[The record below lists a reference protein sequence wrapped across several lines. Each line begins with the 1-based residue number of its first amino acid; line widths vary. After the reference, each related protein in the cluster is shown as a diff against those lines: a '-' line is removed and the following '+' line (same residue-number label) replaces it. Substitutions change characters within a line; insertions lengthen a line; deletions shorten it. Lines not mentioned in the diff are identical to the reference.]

1 MVDPRKNAA
10 KSGSPKENSLCAA
23 AAYQKA
29 STNID
34 PKCPDCADKAEM
46 QAVILYP
53 ALGTP
58 HVAPDTDEKIRL
70 FLIVEDKCVQE
81 FGING
86 AEAPFAWYYINTHL
100 RILPFKDAHK
110 TSADLTG
117 KKLYSSPAAAKAGIQ
132 VWYKGPHGSEPAG
145 GCGLGW
151 KDRLVSH
158 DGLFLANI
166 RKSAV
171 NLFVHGVI
179 SHGLDGVNPLI
190 AAHKKAPQVCDTTN
204 HPLRH
209 LFEIELDFKGLTLP
223 PQPDTMYT
231 LAWMVTCVYKRV
243 TEAFGGRKVSHWEH
257 QDKLVYDFFAQ
268 MQEKKQH
275 FAKPF
280 IFDLGKLSPDK
291 WPKQKETEA
300 GRIKPFHPFIFKSGK
315 TRLDIGHL
323 SDIHVSSRQFALAQA
338 DAAVLEGISP
348 PIGPKLVNCLAS
360 CKALFDQFQSG
371 SNKADAVFI
380 TGDLLDFNRN
390 LNPVNVSGKSPK
402 DQWEHYNLAGKL
414 DEKDKN
420 GKNYYPRGLDDM
432 LVYSLIKR
440 SCNNNLPVFMVTGNH
455 EAYDEPFGISP
466 RVNSYAALRSAHPNR
481 RAVTVGDA
489 FGAAKRHAPTKERY
503 DPNEAKG
510 QIDLNW
516 APNFMAKID
525 KANEGIPA
533 DHNLTI
539 YEACLIYG
547 PTFPQIMQSWD
558 FMPDNYDWFFTLFTP
573 LADFSVT
580 YNDQRI
586 TGLEWGN
593 AERMLKGAVKPS
605 GLLPRA
611 NEALSKPQY
620 ALLQDAIGRKAG
632 QHLLFSHFTAINY
645 GQDKAF
651 SIEQSWDV
659 GDVSNEWTSG
669 TFEYFRNAVFDWL
682 REGKIHAHFSGHSH
696 RSGGYRFEIK
706 TSIIGKKKLH
716 VQARD
721 PAKQV
726 PLAGTQLWVSSCA
739 GGIGIQNLSN
749 ELEGWN
755 LMPPS
760 GSLFR
765 AQTGQVK
772 TVAVSADTLK
782 QARPRFCVALDYLQF
797 HKKKKVITWNF
808 YTLPQPDYSNSAA
821 QVAGIT
827 MAVENVLHAKPF
839 IKSVTFYVWDM
850 GKKRFQTY
858 PITIGSGNRQRN
870 TLRYSCSHPNSTGL
884 LAALQNSK
892 PAFVKVEFNS
902 ALAEVPAKDKVKLY
916 DQFNFDDPWIYRV
929 CPETLGDGVEVSFD
943 PDGEFPDWKWLPQA
957 YGDRYPDPES
967 ITSKRSKNR

>member
-1 MVDPRKNAA
+1 M
-10 KSGSPKENSLCAA
+10 CAA

-300 GRIKPFHPFIFKSGK
+300 GRIKPFHPFIFRKQR
-315 TRLDIGHL
+315 TFLDIGHL
-323 SDIHVSSRQFALAQA
+323 TDPHISCRQFALAMA
-338 DAAVLEGISP
+338 DAAILEGTSS
-348 PIGPKLVNCLAS
+348 PIGPKLTNGLVATQ
-360 CKALFDQFQSG
+360 ALFDKFQSG
-371 SNKADAVFI
+371 PDKVDAIFM
-380 TGDLLDFNRN
+380 TGDLIDFNRN
-390 LNPVNVSGKSPK
+390 LAPGKVTGKSPK
-402 DQWEHYNLAGKL
+402 DQWEHYNLAGNL
-414 DEKDKN
+414 DVPD
-420 GKNYYPRGLDDM
+420 YYPRGLDDM

-440 SCNNNLPVFMVTGNH
+440 AYDHNLPVFMVTGNH

-466 RVNSYAALRSAHPNR
+466 RVNSYSAKLAARPSSRAKTVSDALKAATRVQPSGGLR
-481 RAVTVGDA
+481 D
-489 FGAAKRHAPTKERY
+489 Y
-503 DPNEAKG
+503 DPNQAKG
-510 QIDLNW
+510 KIHFSKIPDLS
-516 APNFMAKID
+516 IRR
-525 KANEGIPA
+525 ANAGIPA

-547 PTFPQIMQSWD
+547 PTFPQTMQGWD
-558 FMPDNYDWFFTLFTP
+558 FMPDNFDWFFTLFTP
-573 LADFSVT
+573 LADFSVA
-580 YNDQRI
+580 YNGQRL

-593 AERMLKGAVKPS
+593 AERMLEGSYIPD

-611 NEALSKPQY
+611 NEAMSDDQL
-620 ALLQDAIGRKAG
+620 ALLSAVCEKNAN
-632 QHLLFSHFTAINY
+632 QHLLFTHFTAVSFNQYKPFSKSDVWGVNKLSDKETY
-645 GQDKAF
+645 GTFVLGRKALFKWVDQDK
-651 SIEQSWDV
+651 IT
-659 GDVSNEWTSG
+659 G
-669 TFEYFRNAVFDWL
+669 
-682 REGKIHAHFSGHSH
+682 HFSGHSH
-696 RSGGYRFEIK
+696 RTGAYK
-706 TSIIGKKKLH
+706 VKLDEEDEDNQTLE
-716 VQARD
+716 VEARD
-721 PAKQV
+721 PAKQKANPDTKYWV
-726 PLAGTQLWVSSCA
+726 GTNC
-739 GGIGIQNLSN
+739 GGMGVQSLEG
-749 ELEGWN
+749 ELNGWN
-755 LMPPS
+755 LMPPAGYLIEGYNS
-760 GSLFR
+760 R
-765 AQTGQVK
+765 ASKVVTATEKRNAQ
-772 TVAVSADTLK
+772 
-782 QARPRFCVALDYLQF
+782 PRFCVALDYMQF
-797 HKKKKVITWNF
+797 VEEKKIIAWNF
-808 YTLPQPDYSNSAA
+808 LTGPRMNYTASAT
-821 QVAGIT
+821 QVEGIT
-827 MAVENVLHAKPF
+827 MTVENVHHAKPF
-839 IKSVTFYVWDM
+839 IRGVTFYVWDSQYKIFM
-850 GKKRFQTY
+850 DY
-858 PITIGSGNRQRN
+858 SITIDSGSRQRD
-870 TLRYSCSHPNSTGL
+870 TLRYNCSHANPTGL
-884 LAALQNSK
+884 LAALQASK
-892 PAFVKVEFNS
+892 PAFVKVEFNHG
-902 ALAEVPAKDKVKLY
+902 LAKVTAKDGANLY
-916 DQFNFDDPWIYRV
+916 NQFNFDDPWIYRV
-929 CPETLGDGVEVSFD
+929 RPITLEETVEVSFD
-943 PDGEFPDWKWLPQA
+943 PNGEFPDWKWLWGA
-957 YGDRYPDPES
+957 YRDSGRYIDPK
-967 ITSKRSKNR
+967 IVTDKRSAHR